1 MLTYMCLNEM
11 GNMKILKYF
20 LISFFVL
27 SMIDGQEIRK
37 DGKTPKTFTYDEAL
51 EMLKA
56 RDAQWEGKIE
66 KADSLIASQKVVITD
81 QEKLIE
87 KHEEQAK
94 VDVLILAA
102 KDKQINLLKARD
114 EMNEKMAKLVKP
126 KWYENQYLWLVVGFI
141 FGKI

>member
-1 MLTYMCLNEM
+1 MKYLWILLLSIPLFGQDTYT
-11 GNMKILKYF
+11 
-20 LISFFVL
+20 
-27 SMIDGQEIRK
+27 QA
-37 DGKTPKTFTYDEAL
+37 EAL
-51 EMLKA
+51 EMIKQ

-114 EMNEKMAKLVKP
+114 EMNEKMVKLVKP
-126 KWYENQYLWLVVGFI
+126 KWYENQYLWLVMGFV
-141 FGKI
+141 FGKL

>member
-1 MLTYMCLNEM
+1 M

-56 RDAQWEGKIE
+56 RDAQWEGKLA
-66 KADSLIASQKVVITD
+66 KADSLIESQKVVISD
-81 QEKLIE
+81 GEKLIAE
-87 KHEEQAK
+87 LEEYAK
-94 VDVLILAA
+94 VEEVLSEA
-102 KDKQINLLKARD
+102 KSKQIQLLQARD
-114 EMNEKMAKLVKP
+114 KSNEELIKTLQP
-126 KWYENQYLWLVVGFI
+126 KWYENQYLWLGIGFI
-141 FGKI
+141 LGKI

>member
-1 MLTYMCLNEM
+1 
-11 GNMKILKYF
+11 MKYLWILLLSIP
-20 LISFFVL
+20 LI
-27 SMIDGQEIRK
+27 GQEIQK
-37 DGKTPKTFTYDEAL
+37 DGQTPKTFTYDEAL

-126 KWYENQYLWLVVGFI
+126 IWYENQYLWLVVGFI

>member
-1 MLTYMCLNEM
+1 
-11 GNMKILKYF
+11 MKVLKYF
-20 LISFFVL
+20 LIFFFAL
-27 SMIDGQEIRK
+27 SMADGQEIKK

-126 KWYENQYLWLVVGFI
+126 KWYENQYLWLVMGFV
-141 FGKI
+141 FGKL

>member
-56 RDAQWEGKIE
+56 RDAQWEGKLT
-66 KADSLIASQKVVITD
+66 KADSLIESQKVVISD
-81 QEKLIE
+81 GEKLIAE
-87 KHEEQAK
+87 LEEYAK
-94 VDVLILAA
+94 VDSVLSTA
-102 KDKQINLLKARD
+102 KSKQIQLLQSRD
-114 EMNEKMAKLVKP
+114 KTNEELIKTLQP
-126 KWYENQYLWLVVGFI
+126 KWYENQYLWLGIGFI
-141 FGKI
+141 LGII

>member
-1 MLTYMCLNEM
+1 
-11 GNMKILKYF
+11 MKVLKYF
-20 LISFFVL
+20 LIFFFAL
-27 SMIDGQEIRK
+27 SMADGQEIKK

-56 RDAQWEGKIE
+56 RDVQWEGKIE

-114 EMNEKMAKLVKP
+114 EMNEKMVKLVKP
-126 KWYENQYLWLVVGFI
+126 KWYENQYLWLVIGFI